1 MTVLA
6 AVGEKR
12 ASNPVV
18 ELGHDLATAY
28 DDDLVVLHV
37 TPDEE
42 FDRYLEEM
50 RSLPEQGDYSIEQEE
65 GSAAR
70 FARRVVDASLPG
82 GDDRAGAAV
91 ETIGRVGRP
100 ADEILTTADEVDARY
115 VVLGGRRRSPAG
127 KALFGSTTQRVL
139 LDADRPVVTR
149 MLSD

>member
-12 ASNPVV
+12 ESNPVV

-28 DDDLVVLHV
+28 DDDLIVLHV

-50 RSLPEQGDYSIEQEE
+50 RSLPEQDDYSIEQEE

-70 FARRVVDASLPG
+70 FARRVVDASLPD
-82 GDDRAGAAV
+82 DDRAGATV
-91 ETIGRVGRP
+91 ETLGRVGRP

-149 MLSD
+149 MLSE

>member
-12 ASNPVV
+12 ESNPVV

-28 DDDLVVLHV
+28 DDDLTVLHV

-70 FARRVVDASLPG
+70 FARRVVDASLP
-82 GDDRAGAAV
+82 DDARTGAAV
-91 ETIGRVGRP
+91 ETVGRVGRP
-100 ADEILTTADEVDARY
+100 ADEILAAADGTDARY